1 MDASLLSPD
10 PECLDPSAPIASS
23 GHEMAPRPEETVYH
37 RVRREEPLRLS
48 WRFEA
53 LHLPLSSSG
62 GSMRI
67 LGSIVQVP
75 AGPMPNIGQDRSLSD
90 AIAMQAVRD
99 EAAWLVLQPMQ

>member
-23 GHEMAPRPEETVYH
+23 GHEMAPWPEVTVDH

-53 LHLPLSSSG
+53 LHLLLSSSG

-67 LGSIVQVP
+67 LGSIVQIP
-75 AGPMPNIGQDRSLSD
+75 ALSD
-90 AIAMQAVRD
+90 AGPPGGALAERRHSCADHQ
-99 EAAWLVLQPMQ
+99 